1 MYGQLVIAEKTKK
14 HDTVESLVDSFIDLI
29 DSFHLFVDDRL
40 QYNNTTIQD
49 CSLDDIDDQDFQD
62 KLNQDLL
69 TREELRETLVA
80 YDPCRLSIDLV
91 SVENGIINK
100 TTYTHQIASA

>member
-1 MYGQLVIAEKTKK
+1 MYGQLVIAEKTKN
-14 HDTVESLVDSFIDLI
+14 HNTVDSLVDSFIDLI

-40 QYNNTTIQD
+40 QYNNTTIQN
-49 CSLDDIDDQDFQD
+49 CSLDDIDDDDFQE

-91 SVENGIINK
+91 SFENGIINK
-100 TTYTHQIASA
+100 TTYTNQIASA

>member
-14 HDTVESLVDSFIDLI
+14 HDTVESLVDSFIDLL

-40 QYNNTTIQD
+40 QYNHTTIQE
-49 CSLDDIDDQDFQD
+49 CSLDDIDDEDFQE

-69 TREELRETLVA
+69 AREELRETLVA
-80 YDPCRLSIDLV
+80 YDPCRLSVDLV
-91 SVENGIINK
+91 SFDNGVITK
-100 TTYTHQIASA
+100 TTYINQIASA